1 MTLNIV
7 TDEIQHRINCS
18 HNTCTYTEIYWQMM
32 INDSNMQMKINKI
45 DMRHL
50 KNPRFNF
57 WILLCI
63 VKGLDHEGREYS
75 HDSYQYN
82 LTLPCEMN
90 CSFFFLYAVHQVD
103 QIA

>member
-1 MTLNIV
+1 
-7 TDEIQHRINCS
+7 
-18 HNTCTYTEIYWQMM
+18 MM
-32 INDSNMQMKINKI
+32 INDSNMQMKINK
-45 DMRHL
+45 MSTCVF
-50 KNPRFNF
+50 KTARFNF

-75 HDSYQYN
+75 HDSYQHN
-82 LTLPCEMN
+82 LTLPCKMN